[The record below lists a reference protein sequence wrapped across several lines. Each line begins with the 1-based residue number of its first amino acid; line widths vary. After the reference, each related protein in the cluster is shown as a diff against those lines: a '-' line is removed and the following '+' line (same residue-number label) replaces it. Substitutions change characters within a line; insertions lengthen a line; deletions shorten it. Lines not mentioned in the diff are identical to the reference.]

1 MSLLKTILEAIK
13 GTETDYTKG
22 SINRAIVLLSIPM
35 IIEMLG
41 EGLFA
46 IVDAYFVSQV
56 SNEAFATVILTETVS
71 TIVYSLAIGVSIAA
85 SAMVARRIGEKNQE
99 AASIAAAQA
108 INIGLV
114 LSVCISLVGIFFAG
128 DILRFMGA
136 TDEVIEQG
144 INYTRILLGFN
155 IVIMFLFIL
164 NGIFRGAGDA
174 SMAMRS
180 LWVANIT
187 NIVLDPLLLFGY
199 GPFPALGV
207 VGAAVATTIG

>member
-136 TDEVIEQG
+136 TDEVIEQNKG
-144 INYTRILLGFN
+144 RADKRERKKNEREKTTK
-155 IVIMFLFIL
+155 
-164 NGIFRGAGDA
+164 
-174 SMAMRS
+174 AMT
-180 LWVANIT
+180 IET
-187 NIVLDPLLLFGY
+187 
-199 GPFPALGV
+199 
-207 VGAAVATTIG
+207 AVTTV